1 MSYLLALCLMS
12 CILFNIG
19 QALPESSIYRVFE
32 WSYGRWGFSWKL
44 RIPVYHYLAYT
55 RITRDERFALGYGH
69 MVTHDDVIVKELAS
83 SLLSKARKIGLDEVE
98 TANYILSF
106 VQSISYKKDR
116 EMTRSRGEFPK
127 FPVETIVEGWGDCE
141 DTSILYAALM
151 KAAGYDVVLL
161 KIGEH
166 MAVGVAFSK
175 PIHGAY
181 VPYKNKIYFYAETSS
196 SLWRVGDIPSDLK
209 YSSVQITEIPK
220 NPMGTSLMAEK
231 LYDEINYSPERL
243 EKLEKEYQSLKSK
256 YQSLQKHYDDLLR
269 QVMRFNSENVKL
281 KAENEVLAN
290 QLKSLQAMNS
300 ELKKENLNLRES
312 MDNLGK
318 FSSFLA
324 LELTATACV
333 LTLVFYCVG
342 KSSKRRGK

>member
-1 MSYLLALCLMS
+1 
-12 CILFNIG
+12 
-19 QALPESSIYRVFE
+19 
-32 WSYGRWGFSWKL
+32 
-44 RIPVYHYLAYT
+44 
-55 RITRDERFALGYGH
+55 
-69 MVTHDDVIVKELAS
+69 
-83 SLLSKARKIGLDEVE
+83 
-98 TANYILSF
+98 
-106 VQSISYKKDR
+106 
-116 EMTRSRGEFPK
+116 MTRSRGEFPK

-161 KIGEH
+161 KIKEH

-181 VPYKNKIYFYAETSS
+181 VSYKNKIYFYAETSG

-209 YSSVQITEIPK
+209 HSLVQIIEIPK

-269 QVMRFNSENVKL
+269 QVMRFNSESVKL
-281 KAENEVLAN
+281 KAENKMLTN

-300 ELKKENLNLRES
+300 ELKKENLNLRKS

-324 LELTATACV
+324 LELTGTACV
-333 LTLVFYCVG
+333 LTLVFYYVG
-342 KSSKRRGK
+342 KSSKKRGK